1 MRILLFSPRYS
12 WPPNTGAGLRDY
24 HLARELAKK
33 ASVTFVGLA
42 GVNDKPELSTE
53 AGPSMPAENE
63 IFERTIRIR
72 IKPTYT
78 FGKLVRGIIGPPV
91 TVLNYFDQ
99 GASVELQCLMRETKF
114 DSVQIE
120 GVHLIKYL
128 PSIRGSRFHPPVL
141 CDWHNIESQ
150 LLRRYSEH
158 SENWLHKRYA
168 LRTARLLENTE
179 VRLLSECDAHIT
191 VSQVDRLKLEQTAP
205 SARIFVIE
213 NGVDVES
220 YANERFDRAP
230 QNLSDSVRNTL
241 VFVGSMNYHA
251 NIDAASYFARE
262 VWPRIQV
269 HNPALSF
276 WIVGSRP
283 TAAVRALSSIR
294 GVNVTGTVPDVR
306 PYYRKALA
314 AVVPLRV
321 GGGSRLKI
329 LEAMAA
335 GVPVVSTTIGAE
347 GLRVIPRVTLAIADT
362 AEEMSQTVIRLANSR
377 ESWQA
382 FVVAGSELVKTGYDW
397 PLLGSQLYD
406 IHKSLT
412 EKRTMID

>member
-1 MRILLFSPRYS
+1 MGGSKCRSFSF
-12 WPPNTGAGLRDY
+12 LRDTPGRRTRVLGY
-24 HLARELAKK
+24 ATTIWLVSLRRKLP
-33 ASVTFVGLA
+33 VTFVGLSS
-42 GVNDKPELSTE
+42 VNDKPELSTE
-53 AGPSMPAENE
+53 AGPSLPAQNE

-91 TVLNYFDQ
+91 TVLNYFDE
-99 GASVELQCLMRETKF
+99 GASVELQSLMRETKF

-120 GVHLIKYL
+120 QVHLSRYL
-128 PSIRGSRFHPPVL
+128 PSIRGSRFYPPVL

-150 LLRRYSEH
+150 LMRRYAEH
-158 SENWLHKRYA
+158 SENWLRRRYA

-179 VRLLSECDAHIT
+179 RRLLSECDAHTT
-191 VSQVDRLKLEQTAP
+191 VSQVDRLQLEQSAP

-213 NGVDVES
+213 NGADVES

-230 QNLSDSVRNTL
+230 QNHGDSVRNTL

-283 TAAVRALSSIR
+283 TAAIRALSSIR
-294 GVNVTGTVPDVR
+294 GVTVTGTVPDVR
-306 PYYRKALA
+306 PYHRKALA

-321 GGGSRLKI
+321 GGSRLKI

-335 GVPVVSTTIGAE
+335 GVPVISTTMGAE
-347 GLRVIPRVTLAIADT
+347 GLRVIPGVTLAIADT
-362 AEEMSQTVIRLANSR
+362 AERCHR
-377 ESWQA
+377 
-382 FVVAGSELVKTGYDW
+382 
-397 PLLGSQLYD
+397 P
-406 IHKSLT
+406 
-412 EKRTMID
+412 

>member
-1 MRILLFSPRYS
+1 MQILFFSSRYS
-12 WPPNTGAGLRDY
+12 WPPNTGSGLRDY

-33 ASVTFVGLA
+33 AAVTFVGLSS
-42 GVNDKPELSTE
+42 GNDEPELSTE
-53 AGPSMPAENE
+53 TARAPQVQNE
-63 IFERTIRIR
+63 IFERTILIR
-72 IKPTYT
+72 LQPTYT
-78 FGKLVRGIIGPPV
+78 LRKLARGIIGPPV
-91 TVLNYFDQ
+91 TVLNYFDEN
-99 GASVELQCLMRETKF
+99 ASVELQRLMSKTNF

-128 PSIRGSRFHPPVL
+128 PFIRSSRFHPPVL

-150 LLRRYSEH
+150 IMGRYAEYCDNWLRR
-158 SENWLHKRYA
+158 LYA

-179 VRLLSECDAHIT
+179 LRLLSECDAHTT
-191 VSQVDRLKLEQTAP
+191 VSQVDRLKLQQRAP

-213 NGVDVES
+213 NGVDAES
-220 YANERFDRAP
+220 YADSELDQVP
-230 QNLSDSVRNTL
+230 QKHCETARNTL

-251 NIDAASYFARE
+251 NIDAVSYFVRE
-262 VWPRIQV
+262 VWPRIHGQD
-269 HNPALSF
+269 PALSF

-283 TAAVRALSSIR
+283 TAAVRALSDIK

-335 GVPVVSTTIGAE
+335 GVPVVSTTMGIE
-347 GLRVIPRVTLAIADT
+347 GLRVIPGVTLAIADT
-362 AEEMSQTVIRLANSR
+362 PEEMSRTVIRLANSQ
-377 ESWQA
+377 EHWHS
-382 FVVAGSELVKTGYDW
+382 FVAAGSELVKQGYDW
-397 PLLGSQLYD
+397 PVLGSQLYD
-406 IHKSLT
+406 LHKSLA
-412 EKRTMID
+412 EKRSA

>member
-1 MRILLFSPRYS
+1 MQILFFSPRYS
-12 WPPNTGAGLRDY
+12 WPPNTGSGLRDY

-33 ASVTFVGLA
+33 ASVTFVGLSSD
-42 GVNDKPELSTE
+42 NDKPELSTE
-53 AGPSMPAENE
+53 TARWLRLQNE
-63 IFERTIRIR
+63 IFERTILIR
-72 IKPTYT
+72 IQPTYT
-78 FGKLVRGIIGPPV
+78 AGKLVRGIIGPPV
-91 TVLNYFDQ
+91 TVLNYFDES
-99 GASVELQCLMRETKF
+99 ASVELQRLMSETNF

-128 PSIRGSRFHPPVL
+128 PFIRGSRFHPPVL

-150 LLRRYSEH
+150 IMSRYGEYC
-158 SENWLHKRYA
+158 ENWLRRLYA

-179 VRLLSECDAHIT
+179 LTLLSECDAHT
-191 VSQVDRLKLEQTAP
+191 SVSQVDRLKLERRAP

-213 NGVDVES
+213 NGVDAES
-220 YANERFDRAP
+220 YANAFDEVS
-230 QNLSDSVRNTL
+230 QNRLDSVRNTL

-251 NIDAASYFARE
+251 NIDAVSYFVRE
-262 VWPRIQV
+262 VWPEIQV
-269 HNPALSF
+269 QAPALSF

-283 TAAVRALSSIR
+283 TAAVRALSDIR

-335 GVPVVSTTIGAE
+335 GVPVVSTTMGVE
-347 GLRVIPRVTLAIADT
+347 GLRVIPGVTVAIADSP
-362 AEEMSQTVIRLANSR
+362 EEMSRTVIRLANSR
-377 ESWQA
+377 EIWRA
-382 FVVAGSELVKTGYDW
+382 FVVAGSELVKKGYDW
-397 PLLGSQLYD
+397 PVLGSQLYD
-406 IHKSLT
+406 VHKSMV
-412 EKRTMID
+412 EKRGD